1 MWKYYEHITFQYF
14 ILLKNSYNFLPQY
27 LFIFLLF
34 KFDLKINLIFPHP
47 MHVTKPDTTSKLE
60 NVKVSPLLP
69 RKKHLLPPKSKPKT
83 QILPSSPPPPPQISA
98 TTDRRHHGKAA
109 YSVVLYILVWFELKL
124 LVDFAIWIL
133 DEK

>member
-1 MWKYYEHITFQYF
+1 MKILWTYYFSIFYIIKKFLQFSTSIF
-14 ILLKNSYNFLPQY
+14 I
-27 LFIFLLF
+27 IFLLF
-34 KFDLKINLIFPHP
+34 KFDLKINLIFPRP